1 MIKKI
6 ITLVVFFFSFCSAQS
21 IGPVVSVPKID
32 YDFSNAPI
40 GTSVE
45 HSFVI
50 FNGGGALLT
59 LSSVKSSCSCIT
71 ATLDKNS
78 LVPGDSAH
86 LDIDYIS
93 KGKANPED
101 TYVIVKTNDPNNPNL
116 KLFVTRAYPD
126 NKPTLSGM
134 PIDSS
139 FRPIADYPESE
150 HNFGT
155 IKQGQVVEYFF
166 QVRNNG
172 NTTLT
177 INDIKTS
184 CGCTAA
190 VVKKKELFPG
200 DWTQIRVQFDSSGL
214 SGKVTRIVSVTT
226 NDPKHPRKLLTIL
239 ADITK

>member
-6 ITLVVFFFSFCSAQS
+6 FTLVIIFFSLSIAQT

-32 YDFSNAPI
+32 YDFSNVPA

-50 FNGGGALLT
+50 YNGGGALLT
-59 LSSVKSSCSCIT
+59 LSDVKSSCNCIT
-71 ATLDKNS
+71 AKLDKNK

-86 LDIDYIS
+86 VDIVYIS
-93 KGKANPED
+93 KGKTKPED
-101 TYVIVKTNDPNNPNL
+101 TYVTIKTNDPNNPNL

-134 PIDSS
+134 PVDSS
-139 FRPIADYPESE
+139 FHPAAYYPETD
-150 HNFGT
+150 HDFGF

-166 QVRNNG
+166 SIINKG
-172 NTTLT
+172 NITLV
-177 INDIKTS
+177 IKDIKTS

-190 VVKKKELFPG
+190 VVKKKELLPG
-200 DWTQIRVQFDSSGL
+200 ETAKLRVQFDSAGL
-214 SGKVTRIVSVTT
+214 NGKVSRVISITT
-226 NDPKHPRKLLTIL
+226 NDPKNPRKVLTIL
-239 ADITK
+239 ADVTK